1 MTRFFISI
9 IVIFCVLFTACKNT
23 SQTENKGIRVIDVAG
38 GVGKSRLVN
47 LSEIADSIEY
57 IPLETTSESI
67 FKPYLF
73 VFYEKDM
80 VYFPQRNGIIQL
92 FDYEGKYIRT
102 FNRSGRGPQEYER
115 MAYIDIDN
123 SSGNICVESFKKILE
138 YTESGLIVKIINFPE
153 EEEFLRHSTFPFKKV
168 GEFYV
173 FENKMT
179 YSAIAIDSLSK
190 IRVKLK
196 FPQEQLELIKK
207 FKNSLPSM
215 DTYIY
220 KFKDKIRVVT
230 GNNKNILTLDKNLS
244 VDTAFIINY
253 GKYNIANAGSE
264 KITPNSPYLWRKSDF
279 FESNN
284 YLFMQFHVGPLA
296 DKPVKMLNAD
306 RKEYTYPQSCSV
318 FNKKNGEFTF
328 LDQPE
333 INQSG
338 FVEDIEGGPAV
349 WPKYISADNYLI
361 SFIPAEEFIAH
372 AENHKVSEKFKKIAE
387 GLKETDNPVLVRVKL
402 KN

>member
-1 MTRFFISI
+1 MKNILLLT
-9 IVIFCVLFTACKNT
+9 TALLIQSCCSN
-23 SQTENKGIRVIDVAG
+23 NKHVTDQDLRVIDVAG
-38 GVGKSRLVN
+38 GVGKSRLTN

-92 FDYEGKYIRT
+92 FDSEGKYIRT

-179 YSAIAIDSLSK
+179 YSAIALDSLSK
-190 IRVKLK
+190 ISVKLN
-196 FPQEQLELIKK
+196 FPQEQLELIKE

-230 GNNKNILTLDKNLS
+230 GNNKSILTIDKNLS

-306 RKEYTYPQSCSV
+306 RQEYTYPQSYSV
-318 FNKKNGEFTF
+318 FNKKTGKFIF

-333 INQSG
+333 INQLG

-349 WPKYISADNYLI
+349 WPKYISADNYLV
-361 SFIPAEEFIAH
+361 SFIQAEEFIAH
-372 AENHKVSEKFKKIAE
+372 AENHKVSEKFRAIAAK
-387 GLKETDNPVLVRVKL
+387 LKETDNPVLVRVKL
-402 KN
+402 KND